1 MTAVRF
7 FFGPGDLFRIL
18 HVGQHRPCWKTGGTL
33 VGGTVDGNDRNHQN
47 HGEVGFGS
55 VGDGGVQ

>member
-1 MTAVRF
+1 MTRCA

-33 VGGTVDGNDRNHQN
+33 VGGTVDGNDQNHQN